1 MCFMYEEIGKKM
13 TDVGAERIIL
23 AGLFQK
29 GYDCF
34 IEISDIIDESCF
46 SNNENAAIFKCFTK
60 IITDKSSKVDI
71 PTVIATAE
79 SLNLS
84 KFFSTAEQA
93 KYLRSLT
100 TFPVELVNA
109 RKSAAKLK
117 KINIAKNLSYSLL
130 NGANTLKDITGDE
143 PITQIISIAESCVLD
158 ATFKISNA
166 EDPNPKLMSEGIE
179 EYVEYLESN
188 PISQLGIPSGFKTYD
203 MAIGGGFRPGTVNL
217 IGARMK
223 TGKSFFADN
232 VAVNV
237 SSNNIPVLML
247 DTEMTEK
254 DHWHR
259 VLACLSGVK
268 IDEIESGVFSKDPS
282 KKNKIKT
289 AIDKIKE
296 MPFQYKSIAGKSF
309 DEVISMARRW
319 IIKDVGLDDSGKA
332 NPCLIIYDYI
342 KLMDDSGISKNL
354 AEYQA
359 LGFLMTNLHNFM
371 VQYNAACLAF
381 TQLNRDG
388 INRED
393 TDVASGS
400 DRILWLCSNFSIY
413 KRKSEEEMADEG
425 VSQENSV
432 RYNLKL
438 IPIVSRHGKG
448 IDQGD
453 YINIHANYE
462 FGKISEGP
470 TRSQF
475 FKSQSLRQNNGFVI
489 EGLPDEIEIN

>member
-1 MCFMYEEIGKKM
+1 MRSLHEKSGEKM
-13 TDVGAERIIL
+13 IDVGAERVVL

-34 IEISDIIDESCF
+34 IEVADIIDENCF
-46 SNNENAAIFKCFTK
+46 SSDDNAAIFKCFSK
-60 IITDKSSKVDI
+60 IITDKNSRVDI
-71 PTVIATAE
+71 PTVISTAE

-84 KFFSTAEQA
+84 QFFKTSEQA

-100 TFPVELVNA
+100 SFPVELVNA

-117 KINIAKNLSYSLL
+117 KLSIAKNLSLNL
-130 NGANTLKDITGDE
+130 INGANTLENVTGDE
-143 PITQIISIAESCVLD
+143 PISHIISIAESCVLD
-158 ATFKISNA
+158 ATFKISNS
-166 EDPNPKLMSEGIE
+166 EDPNPKLMSDGIE

-188 PISQLGIPSGFKTYD
+188 PISQLGISSGFKAYD

-232 VAVNV
+232 VGISV

-259 VLACLSGVK
+259 ILACISGVK
-268 IDEIESGVFSKDPS
+268 IEEIESGLFSKDVS
-282 KKNKIKT
+282 KRNSVKKAIEKIKL
-289 AIDKIKE
+289 

-319 IIKDVGLDDSGKA
+319 VIKDVGLDDSGKA

-342 KLMDDSGISKNL
+342 KLMDDSGIGKNM

-371 VQYNAACLAF
+371 VQYNASCLAF

-425 VSQENSV
+425 FSQDKV

-438 IPIVSRHGKG
+438 VPVVARHGKG
-448 IDQGD
+448 MDQGD
-453 YINIHANYE
+453 YINIFANYE
-462 FGKISEGP
+462 FGKIEEGP
-470 TRSQF
+470 TRSQI
-475 FKSQSLRQNNGFVI
+475 FKSQSTRQNNGFVV
-489 EGLPDEIEIN
+489 EGLPDEIEVN